1 MEYGR
6 EVCPDAMSADMFLE
20 KPFDA
25 KTLREAVSWIL
36 EQKTGRPDS

>member
-1 MEYGR
+1 
-6 EVCPDAMSADMFLE
+6 MSADMFLE